1 MSKITKS
8 NQSKWYVLVILTTV
22 YAFNFIDRQI
32 LVILA
37 EPIKADLGLSDT
49 QLGLLT
55 GLAFAA
61 LYVTMGLPIAR
72 LADKGNRKNI
82 VAASLTLWSLMTA
95 ISGTVTSFFQLLL
108 ARIGVGIGEAGGSP
122 PSHSIIS
129 DYFPPKK
136 RATALAIYSMGIY
149 IGILLGFVIG
159 GVIAKL
165 YGWRITFY
173 AIGIPGILLAI
184 ILYFTIK
191 EPIKGQSDAIGT
203 SDQTPKLAEVIKTLF
218 GSKSFVFA
226 ALGAGFIAFGTYGF
240 GNFMPSFLQRV
251 HGMDIASAGYALGL
265 IFGVGGGVGTFLGG
279 YFADRYGKKDV
290 RWHLWIIMITGF
302 AGYIPFAM
310 AIFSGDVNWVLAMTF
325 LAVFLLA
332 FNLAPVIAV
341 THSLVN
347 ARMRAFASSILF
359 LILNLIGLGLGPLA
373 MGYLSDL
380 LTPNYGD
387 LSLRWAFCIIFLSG
401 SIATVF
407 FGLAAKNYK
416 EDLKRIQHNNDY

>member
-1 MSKITKS
+1 MSKINKIGQNS
-8 NQSKWYVLVILTTV
+8 GYVLMILTAV
-22 YAFNFIDRQI
+22 YTFNFIDRQI

-82 VAASLTLWSLMTA
+82 VAASLTVWSLMTA
-95 ISGTVTSFFQLLL
+95 ISGSVTNFFQLLL

-129 DYFPPKK
+129 DYFPPEK
-136 RATALAIYSMGIY
+136 RATALAIYSTGIY
-149 IGILLGFVIG
+149 IGVLLGFVVG

-191 EPIKGQSDAIGT
+191 EPIKGQSDT
-203 SDQTPKLAEVIKTLF
+203 FRTRDETPKLAEVIKTLF
-218 GSKSFVFA
+218 GNKSFVFA
-226 ALGAGFIAFGTYGF
+226 AFGAGFVAFGSYGT
-240 GNFMPSFLQRV
+240 GNFMPSFLLRV
-251 HGMDIASAGYALGL
+251 HGIDIATAGYALGL
-265 IFGVGGGVGTFLGG
+265 VFGVGGGLGTFLGG
-279 YFADRYGKKDV
+279 YIADRFGAKDV
-290 RWHLWIIMITGF
+290 RWQLWIPMITGF
-302 AGYIPFAM
+302 GGYIPFAI
-310 AIFSGDVNWVLAMTF
+310 AIFTSDIRWALVMLF
-325 LAVFLLA
+325 LSVFLLS
-332 FNLAPVIAV
+332 FYLAPVIAV

-347 ARMRAFASSILF
+347 ARMRAFASSVLF
-359 LILNLIGLGLGPLA
+359 LILNLIGLGLGPLTV
-373 MGYLSDL
+373 GYLSDL
-380 LTPNYGD
+380 FIPSYGE
-387 LSLRWAFCIIFLSG
+387 LSLRWAFCITFLSG
-401 SIATVF
+401 SVATLL
-407 FGLAAKNYK
+407 FGLAAKNYNN
-416 EDLKRIQHNNDY
+416 DLKNTHNTN